1 MIKLRLVYPVSEQEL
16 LLMVEKYRKEQIQ
29 LAISFFLI
37 FFVILTGAGVF
48 LLLPGKPIV
57 IYRNDYGEDS
67 SQETIY
73 PKEQDAVEFTVSSRE
88 YTKEELNQAFA
99 EGFSWVRKKMLN
111 ENPSAAEVSTSLSF
125 MTEVPGGL
133 SAEWISSNPDLL
145 REDGNVCNDDWEAD
159 RKETVMVTLLLSCQ
173 EEIQK
178 QELYVTIC
186 AQNLSRKEK
195 LQKKIKKYISQE
207 EEKTRTKDSFTIP
220 AVLEGVKLEKNSS
233 GKQIAGI
240 LILIPAFFILFS
252 YQKSNRLKEQIS
264 KRQDQI
270 RQDYPIFVNQLTLYL
285 GAGMNLKGAF
295 QKIAEEYQEGRQKGK
310 SEFRY
315 AYQELYVMMNQMQAG
330 ISEKQAYEAY
340 GKRMGEGC
348 YLKLMSLIVQ
358 NLQKGNAGLLKALSD
373 EEERAFL
380 KRLEHAKKLGEEAG
394 TKLLF
399 PMLILL
405 IVVMVIVMV
414 PAIFQF
420 QGY

>member
-16 LLMVEKYRKEQIQ
+16 LLLVEKYRKEQIQ

-57 IYRNDYGEDS
+57 IYRNDYGQDP

-73 PKEQDAVEFTVSSRE
+73 PKEQDAVEFTVCSRE

-111 ENPSAAEVSTSLSF
+111 ENPSAAEVSTNLSF
-125 MTEVPGGL
+125 VTEVPGGL

-145 REDGNVCNDDWEAD
+145 RDDGTVCNEDWEAG

-173 EEIQK
+173 EEIQR
-178 QELYVTIC
+178 QELYVTLC

-195 LQKKIKKYISQE
+195 LRKKIKKYIRQE

-240 LILIPAFFILFS
+240 LILIPAFFILFF
-252 YQKSNRLKEQIS
+252 YQKSNQLKEQIG

-270 RQDYPIFVNQLTLYL
+270 LQDYPILVNQLTLYL

-295 QKIAEEYQEGRQKGK
+295 QKISEEYQERRQKGK
-310 SEFRY
+310 KEFRY
-315 AYQELYVMMNQMQAG
+315 AYQELYVMLNQMQAG
-330 ISEKQAYEAY
+330 ISEKQAYESY
-340 GKRMGEGC
+340 GKRMGEGS

-358 NLQKGNAGLLKALSD
+358 NLQKGNSGLLKALSE

-380 KRLEHAKKLGEEAG
+380 KRLEQAKKLGEEAG